1 MRQSFKLLDWSRRL
15 ATINTVTEPLNQD
28 YHEKALLSFTSSPLE
43 ATTNNA
49 HTDHPKQVRTPEQ
62 VRTEAGSKHN
72 PKQRHKPPKR
82 HSDEG
87 NPIIFMQGKI
97 IKK

>member
-15 ATINTVTEPLNQD
+15 ATIDTMTEPLNQD

-43 ATTNNA
+43 VTTNNA

-62 VRTEAGSKHN
+62 VQLRQVQSITQNIGINH
-72 PKQRHKPPKR
+72 PKAFR
-82 HSDEG
+82 
-87 NPIIFMQGKI
+87 
-97 IKK
+97 